1 MNGRPAFILLD
12 ANNFYVSAER
22 VWRPE
27 LANKPV
33 VVAGSRDGCVIARS
47 DEAKALGIKMSAPL
61 HLVRQQHWR
70 SGLII
75 CSANFPLYG
84 GASSRLMRTVAP
96 VGSSGE
102 GTGARLD
109 RSGYRRR
116 DWPNTDPGEAR
127 LLRGQAG
134 ARTLSPMCNSH
145 SIGGLAFTRRCSSNR
160 VFRAFMF
167 DTRLSRMIAN
177 FGS

>member
-84 GASSRLMRTVAP
+84 DASSRLMRTIATVAP
-96 VGSSGE
+96 QI
-102 GTGARLD
+102 TP
-109 RSGYRRR
+109 Y
-116 DWPNTDPGEAR
+116 
-127 LLRGQAG
+127 
-134 ARTLSPMCNSH
+134 
-145 SIGGLAFTRRCSSNR
+145 SIDKNKLHTVDAQS
-160 VFRAFMF
+160 
-167 DTRLSRMIAN
+167 
-177 FGS
+177 